1 MKSLSKR
8 SRLLEEFT
16 IDYLTLVEIEKA
28 SQVKAGL
35 KRKTIEA
42 KKNEQTLKIFLK
54 QAILYVSN
62 QIVK

>member
-1 MKSLSKR
+1 MRSLSKR

-16 IDYLTLVEIEKA
+16 IDYLTLSEIEKA

-42 KKNEQTLKIFLK
+42 KNEKTLKIFLK
-54 QAILYVSN
+54 
-62 QIVK
+62 